1 MINTMGHIG
10 QQENCC
16 KSSYGGKGYNLNI
29 LKQAGFLVPEGY
41 IITTE
46 EFDNF
51 MQDNKINYNT
61 NEYLA
66 FNTEIQEK
74 ILKGKLPEILKSE
87 LSSLIIE
94 MKNNGSKKFVVRSSA
109 ICEDS
114 ETFSMAGMFESYI
127 NLSSFRDIEEAL
139 KKCYASLY
147 SDRILDF
154 MFDNEISFDN
164 LKMAVVL
171 QEYISGEIS
180 GVTFTADTINMDSTF
195 VHINAVN
202 GECSKFVSGMAKS
215 QNYKVNKTTKEYI
228 LENQNG
234 AILEEAT
241 LKELLE
247 ISLKIEK
254 TMGYFQDIEWTIYKD
269 KIYILQTRPITTF
282 KTQGTVYWENTDN
295 QIYTWY
301 RLYDK
306 PLSPLMQDVINTE
319 VTSLSK
325 GAART
330 VFFLDTYGEG
340 QIINGFYYIRVKE
353 LDNKDTR
360 RKAFIDEVNNLFDE
374 GKNIYEDVILPEILA
389 IIKNIESLEV
399 KGLDNNNLNNIL
411 EYLQLS
417 IEYLKFTLENHWPAV
432 HGNMYIDVFHE
443 YIKKI
448 LPQID
453 TENYYDLICTESLLA
468 KERKN
473 LIEMADLVK
482 GNDKLLNLF
491 ENSPYDMIL
500 YEKLKKLDAGSEL
513 IEKIKQHQLEYK
525 YCDAGMDYIIHPTMG
540 ERPDYVISGIKD
552 MLSIDSQ
559 KFYAS
564 TKKTKENKQRL
575 KTEIESKLSSN
586 EIINFRKELKKA
598 ESSFLANDNHNYYM
612 ERMYRGFLWYAI
624 KNAAKILFNQGVIHS
639 EKDINYLHINEIC
652 ELLANPVSSATLI
665 NDRKNLNKK
674 QLNMLA
680 PEILGLLPDDQI
692 GPEQMSDSSV
702 ETEEQ
707 ITIKAT
713 SGLNK
718 KVKGKIVRGIPR
730 TLEENSIILLPHCHF
745 EGLIRILGKVKGLI
759 FNWGSPYDHLGIIAR
774 EMNIPAMY
782 NAYNAMDLLKDGDIV
797 ELDGINGTIIKL
809 NTTKK
814 FTDL

>member
-1 MINTMGHIG
+1 MIKAIG
-10 QQENCC
+10 QQEDCC
-16 KSSYGGKGYNLNI
+16 KSCYGGKGYNLNI
-29 LKQAGFLVPEGY
+29 LKQSGFLVPEGY

-46 EFDNF
+46 EFDSF
-51 MQDNKINYNT
+51 IKHNKINYT
-61 NEYLA
+61 IDEYLA
-66 FNTEIQEK
+66 FNAEIQES
-74 ILKGKLPEILKSE
+74 IIHGKLPEKLTSE
-87 LSSLIIE
+87 LSSLIDQ
-94 MKNNGSKKFVVRSSA
+94 MKNNGTKKFVVRSSA

-127 NLSSFRDIEEAL
+127 NLSSISDIEEAL

-171 QEYISGEIS
+171 QEYISGKIS
-180 GVTFTADTINMDSTF
+180 GVTFTADTINMDSNF

-202 GECSKFVSGMAKS
+202 GECSNFVSGMAKS
-215 QNYKVNKTTKEYI
+215 QNYKVNKTTKEYT

-234 AILEEAT
+234 AILEEAK
-241 LKELLE
+241 LKELLD
-247 ISLKIEK
+247 ISLNIEK

-282 KTQGTVYWENTDN
+282 KTQMTIPWENTDDAS
-295 QIYTWY
+295 YTWF

-306 PLSPLMQDVINTE
+306 PLSPLMQDVLNMET
-319 VTSLSK
+319 TSLSK

-330 VFFLDTYGEG
+330 VFRLDTYGED
-340 QIINGFYYIRVKE
+340 QIINGFYYIREKE

-360 RKAFIDEVNNLFDE
+360 RKAFVDEVNNLFDD

-389 IIKNIESLEV
+389 IINKIET
-399 KGLDNNNLNNIL
+399 LDEKELANNNLNTIL
-411 EYLQLS
+411 EYLRLS

-432 HGNMYIDVFHE
+432 HGNMYIDVFQE
-443 YIKKI
+443 YIKKS

-453 TENYYDLICTESLLA
+453 TENYYDLIWNESLLA

-482 GNDKLLNLF
+482 GNHKLLNLF

-500 YEKLKKLDAGSEL
+500 YEKINKLDAGKEL
-513 IEKIKQHQLEYK
+513 IEKIKQHQQEYK
-525 YCDAGMDYIIHPTMG
+525 YCDAGMDYILHPPMG
-540 ERPDYVISGIKD
+540 DRPDYVISGIRD

-559 KFYAS
+559 KFYTS
-564 TKKTKENKQRL
+564 IKKTKENKQ
-575 KTEIESKLSSN
+575 KFKAEIESKLPSN

-612 ERMYRGFLWYAI
+612 ERMYRGFLWHAV
-624 KNAAKILFNQGVIHS
+624 KNAAKILFSEGVINS
-639 EKDINYLHINEIC
+639 EKDINYLHINEIF

-665 NDRKNLNKK
+665 NDRKTLYEK
-674 QLNMLA
+674 QLKMLA
-680 PEILGLLPDDQI
+680 PEILGLIPNEQKSTDQ
-692 GPEQMSDSSV
+692 MTDNSV
-702 ETEEQ
+702 GKEEQ
-707 ITIKAT
+707 IIIKAT

-718 KVKGKIVRGIPR
+718 KVKGKIVRGIPK
-730 TLEENSIILLPHCHF
+730 TIEENSIILLPHCHF
-745 EGLIRILGKVKGLI
+745 EGLLRILGKVKGLI

-797 ELDGINGTIIKL
+797 ELDGVSGTITKL
-809 NTTKK
+809 NT
-814 FTDL
+814 LE